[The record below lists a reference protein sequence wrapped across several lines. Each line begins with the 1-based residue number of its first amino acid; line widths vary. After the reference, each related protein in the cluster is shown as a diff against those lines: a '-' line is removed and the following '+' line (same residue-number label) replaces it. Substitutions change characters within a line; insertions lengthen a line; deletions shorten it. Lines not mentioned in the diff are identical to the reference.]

1 MSGKG
6 HLGFDFG
13 HIKFV
18 MSLKHLRRMTW
29 GQIDSWFWS
38 SHGMSGYRCRCGCY
52 HHINALK
59 I

>member
-38 SHGMSGYRCRCGCY
+38 SHGMSRLQMSMWVLSPYKCT
-52 HHINALK
+52 
-59 I
+59 

>member
-13 HIKFV
+13 HIKFA

-38 SHGMSGYRCRCGCY
+38 SHGMSRLQMLMWMLSSFKCT
-52 HHINALK
+52 
-59 I
+59 